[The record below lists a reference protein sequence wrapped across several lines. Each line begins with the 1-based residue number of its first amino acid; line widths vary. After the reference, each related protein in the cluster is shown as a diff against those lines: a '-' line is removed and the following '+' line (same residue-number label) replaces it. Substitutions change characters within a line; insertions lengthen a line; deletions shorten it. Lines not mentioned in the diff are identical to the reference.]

1 VTLLPKSLFGRLALL
16 LLAVVAIALAATIL
30 FFRQDRAALLARQFG
45 DTKIVQLQ
53 TLRAALEGADAPGQR
68 ETLAR
73 IGRQYGARIIPEAE
87 RPQVGMPAG
96 PTPGLTE
103 LEARLREALGEETE
117 LRIAPGRG
125 LLFVRIAAGGAGYW
139 VGFPLPQRP
148 QAEDIPS
155 RAAIWSATLAL
166 VLLAAAF
173 VFARYLARPLRE
185 LDAAVGRV
193 GRGEMPSPL
202 PEQGPSEIVN
212 VNRGFNRM
220 VAQLTQAEHDRALLL
235 AGVSHD
241 LRTPLAR
248 MRLAV
253 ELGGRDEALKA
264 AMVDDIEEMDRI
276 IGQFLDFARGDQTTA
291 FESRLPEPLVAAAVD
306 RYARAGS
313 DVRFVAGGAPAL
325 PLKATAFARLVTN
338 LVDNALKYGAPP
350 VEVTTRVDGDRF
362 VLDVAD
368 RGPGIDPA
376 DVARLKQPFTR
387 ANAARSG
394 APGGAGAGLGLAIVE
409 RIARLHGGSFDL
421 LPREGGGAL
430 ARVRLPLFA
439 PADRP
444 TAGPVSD

>member
-1 VTLLPKSLFGRLALL
+1 VTLLPRSLFGRLALL

-30 FFRQDRAALLARQFG
+30 FFRQDRAELLARQFG

-53 TLRAALEGADAPGQR
+53 TLRVALDGADAPGQR

-73 IGRQYGARIIPEAE
+73 IGRQYGARIIPESE
-87 RPQVGMPAG
+87 RPQVGLPVG
-96 PTPGLTE
+96 PTPGMME
-103 LEARLREALGEETE
+103 LEARLREALGPATE
-117 LRIAPGRG
+117 LRIAPGRR
-125 LLFVRIAAGGAGYW
+125 LLFVRLDADGVGYW
-139 VGFPLPQRP
+139 VGFPLPPRP

-166 VLLAAAF
+166 VLVAAAF
-173 VFARYLARPLRE
+173 AFARYLARPLRE

-193 GRGEMPSPL
+193 GRGEMPPPL
-202 PEQGPSEIVN
+202 PEQGPSEIAH

-220 VAQLTQAEHDRALLL
+220 VAQLKQTEQDRALLL

-253 ELGGRDEALKA
+253 EMGGRDEALKA

-276 IGQFLDFARGDQTTA
+276 IGQFLDFARGDHATA
-291 FESRLPEPLVAAAVD
+291 FERCAPDPLVAAVVD

-313 DVRFVAGGAPAL
+313 EVRFVGGGVPAL
-325 PLKATAFARLVTN
+325 PLKPTAFTRLVTN

-350 VEVTTRVDGDRF
+350 VDVSSRVDGDRF

-387 ANAARSG
+387 ADAARSS

-409 RIARLHGGSFDL
+409 RIARMHGGTFDV
-421 LPREGGGAL
+421 LPRDGGGTL
-430 ARVRLPLFA
+430 ARVALPLA
-439 PADRP
+439 AAASHP
-444 TAGPVSD
+444 TGAAAGG